1 MAEWNN
7 NNQWRRLPNVNFERH
22 VRAANT
28 AQVGYLTART
38 TSRYYPWFAYGEI
51 FSVDQD
57 YSTSMYIQDQQGKL
71 DYTNKLRG
79 VYEFV
84 DDNDDQDRFPDWRR
98 AQQPNESQRRSIS
111 GGPRGGIFPG
121 LDENNDFISDFNQND
136 NTRPDYDEPFLRY
149 TVDPPEFL
157 FGIDMDNNTL
167 IDRFE
172 DDDEADYP
180 FQRDHRGYNGYLG
193 LNIFPG
199 VQLLGGYSNQ
209 WLLSADRRSRF
220 SYLLFKMQ
228 QDRVALG
235 QFRFFYQL
243 KFVEDNIIDDQLF
256 WTQPPG
262 TFGVSEFPF
271 ADPMLAQ
278 NAVVNSVFV
287 GFDQAWGRFNTSAK
301 VKYEGLA
308 QRGDNVARLIRPGE
322 EPEILDDSHFLGL
335 IHKLDYSFQLTEAL
349 VFHPKLKSM
358 YRRQTA
364 YLESVGSKNDLSEIL
379 FLTLAVQL
387 MPNLELEGG
396 TELTK
401 FWDWADKPGAQ
412 LDFWGWVG
420 ALQLSVT
427 QAYLGYQVTI
437 NLGTQVQQQRFED
450 REQNRVESFLV
461 IFAGLD

>member
-1 MAEWNN
+1 M
-7 NNQWRRLPNVNFERH
+7 
-22 VRAANT
+22 
-28 AQVGYLTART
+28 RT
-38 TSRYYPWFAYGEI
+38 
-51 FSVDQD
+51 
-57 YSTSMYIQDQQGKL
+57 
-71 DYTNKLRG
+71 
-79 VYEFV
+79 
-84 DDNDDQDRFPDWRR
+84 
-98 AQQPNESQRRSIS
+98 
-111 GGPRGGIFPG
+111 
-121 LDENNDFISDFNQND
+121 
-136 NTRPDYDEPFLRY
+136 
-149 TVDPPEFL
+149 
-157 FGIDMDNNTL
+157 
-167 IDRFE
+167 
-172 DDDEADYP
+172 DDEADYP

-278 NAVVNSVFV
+278 NAVVNSVFI

-322 EPEILDDSHFLGL
+322 EPEIIDDSHFLGL

-364 YLESVGSKNDLSEIL
+364 YLESVGSKNDLSRDSLSDAGGAVDAQSRAGRRHGIDQSL
-379 FLTLAVQL
+379 GLGRQTRGTARFLGLGRRA
-387 MPNLELEGG
+387 
-396 TELTK
+396 
-401 FWDWADKPGAQ
+401 AAIRYPGVPRISGDHKLGDASAAA
-412 LDFWGWVG
+412 
-420 ALQLSVT
+420 AL
-427 QAYLGYQVTI
+427 
-437 NLGTQVQQQRFED
+437 
-450 REQNRVESFLV
+450 
-461 IFAGLD
+461 

>member
-1 MAEWNN
+1 M
-7 NNQWRRLPNVNFERH
+7 
-22 VRAANT
+22 
-28 AQVGYLTART
+28 
-38 TSRYYPWFAYGEI
+38 
-51 FSVDQD
+51 
-57 YSTSMYIQDQQGKL
+57 
-71 DYTNKLRG
+71 
-79 VYEFV
+79 
-84 DDNDDQDRFPDWRR
+84 
-98 AQQPNESQRRSIS
+98 
-111 GGPRGGIFPG
+111 
-121 LDENNDFISDFNQND
+121 
-136 NTRPDYDEPFLRY
+136 
-149 TVDPPEFL
+149 DPPEFL

-235 QFRFFYQL
+235 QFRLFYQL
-243 KFVEDNIIDDQLF
+243 KFVEDDIIDDQLF

-271 ADPMLAQ
+271 EDPMLAQ
-278 NAVVNSVFV
+278 NAVVNSVFI

-308 QRGDNVARLIRPGE
+308 QRGDNVARLTRPGE
-322 EPEILDDSHFLGL
+322 EPEIIDDSHFLGL

-437 NLGTQVQQQRFED
+437 NLGTQVQQQRFEN